1 MAASAAQVLCT
12 GLFTAMAIKS
22 KSNGVKAIGLG
33 LGALSVAA
41 LGIFKFLKKDVTKQS
56 CQIMHFGWK
65 VDLIQENQLKQY
77 GQAKTG
83 QLEAMGVKIQLDKSY
98 SENFPRGCLSE
109 ILRPVLVKLNL
120 FENHYISS
128 ASKWLDNL
136 TGVAKKID
144 NLSKIK

>member
-56 CQIMHFGWK
+56 CQIMHFG
-65 VDLIQENQLKQY
+65 
-77 GQAKTG
+77 
-83 QLEAMGVKIQLDKSY
+83 
-98 SENFPRGCLSE
+98 
-109 ILRPVLVKLNL
+109 
-120 FENHYISS
+120 
-128 ASKWLDNL
+128 
-136 TGVAKKID
+136 
-144 NLSKIK
+144 